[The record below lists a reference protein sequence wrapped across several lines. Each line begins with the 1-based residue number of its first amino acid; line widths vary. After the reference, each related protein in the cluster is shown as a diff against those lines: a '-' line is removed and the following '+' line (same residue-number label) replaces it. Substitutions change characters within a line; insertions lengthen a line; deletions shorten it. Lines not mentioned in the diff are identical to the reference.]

1 MLLLQLFAIDRTAPS
16 KSKIHV
22 HKISS
27 NIVTDT
33 EERQFTKIL
42 SRTELK
48 RLRWQKIGG
57 PGVSTTFTNDY
68 NNESSKTD
76 KNQHRSFFSLL
87 FCCFYDT
94 VDLRDSGH
102 GDVKNIEKDDK
113 ATELIK
119 TEVEIEEAKAKR
131 FVSQSR
137 LMRGKQE
144 EKDSFDADFDC
155 NSSLSSFPEF
165 DLSQQ
170 RLIQNIINER
180 KMKRAA
186 HKELQQSQ
194 GVVDVVVIN
203 SGPPKDL
210 IPPGYVLSSEPPEM
224 TPQSLIYKNV
234 MYLWE
239 DVHPRAVGWFFG
251 MINGVSKVSGC
262 NYNIKYDRADTKNV
276 YVDGVKNVNL
286 TLFGDNAYGKRWVIV
301 VKTSKAIT

>member
-1 MLLLQLFAIDRTAPS
+1 MVLIELFAIDRTAPS
-16 KSKIHV
+16 KSKIHIS
-22 HKISS
+22 KISS
-27 NIVTDT
+27 NVSSDN

-57 PGVSTTFTNDY
+57 PGVSTAFNNDY
-68 NNESSKTD
+68 TD
-76 KNQHRSFFSLL
+76 EKSGTDERRHRSFIGLL
-87 FCCFYDT
+87 FSCFYYNNA
-94 VDLRDSGH
+94 DSSISH
-102 GDVKNIEKDDK
+102 HDDAKTIDKDDK
-113 ATELIK
+113 AIDVVK
-119 TEVEIEEAKAKR
+119 IVEVEDVKAKR
-131 FVSQSR
+131 FISQSR
-137 LMRGKQE
+137 LKRAKQE
-144 EKDSFDADFDC
+144 EKDNFDADFDC

-180 KMKRAA
+180 KSKRAA
-186 HKELQQSQ
+186 QKELQQSQ

-210 IPPGYVLSSEPPEM
+210 IPLGYVLSNEPPEM
-224 TPQSLIYKNV
+224 NPQSLIYKNV

-239 DVHPRAVGWFFG
+239 GVHPRAVGWFLG